1 MDLSTLISMSAGVQ
15 FIVFRMVLLLLPA
28 MAVQTLELIGAPV
41 FITAN
46 ELPGSPIH
54 ALLL

>member
-1 MDLSTLISMSAGVQ
+1 MEICAMDLSTLISMSAGVQ

-46 ELPGSPIH
+46 ELP
-54 ALLL
+54 